1 MMDFKQVIWALGEL
15 EYADMAAELS
25 FVAWWFNNEKKPT
38 SPKVRAKRILEK
50 TKGLVRHDRVLN
62 GRNPCEN

>member
-1 MMDFKQVIWALGEL
+1 MTQIKQVIWALGEL

-38 SPKVRAKRILEK
+38 GSKVRAKRTLEK

-62 GRNPCEN
+62 GRNPYEN